1 MKTLGQK
8 SFVLFFVNLEW
19 VEKKGFQARSLEKCL
34 GCENCSFFV
43 YPAWV

>member
-19 VEKKGFQARSLEKCL
+19 VEKKRLSGKKFRKMLR
-34 GCENCSFFV
+34 V
-43 YPAWV
+43 

>member
-19 VEKKGFQARSLEKCL
+19 VKKKAFRQE
-34 GCENCSFFV
+34 V
-43 YPAWV
+43 YKNA

>member
-19 VEKKGFQARSLEKCL
+19 LKKRLSGKKFIKMLR
-34 GCENCSFFV
+34 V
-43 YPAWV
+43 